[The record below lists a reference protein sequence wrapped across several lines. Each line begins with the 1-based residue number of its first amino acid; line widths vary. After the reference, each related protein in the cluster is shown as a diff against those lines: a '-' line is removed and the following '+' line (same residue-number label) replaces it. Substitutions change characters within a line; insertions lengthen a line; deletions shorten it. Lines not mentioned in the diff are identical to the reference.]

1 MDNDETQQNDA
12 ADATPQVDAAASES
26 QSTTS
31 SEEGTLAGAEPTST
45 RGEEAVRS
53 EPEPSAANSESKPKR
68 KRSAKKKT
76 SARRKSSR
84 RKPTVEAVEAAEP
97 ANAAI
102 NEVALTIERLE
113 GVPSA
118 SDEAAAA
125 EESNPLADLIGQAS
139 EATIPEAILDPPSE
153 ITVADHATTDP
164 EAFPFLEG
172 GADGAEGGD
181 EIVAQAVREA
191 LENGSESSE
200 MDPAAAEIDSMPSDT
215 PTEAPSSSEPAE
227 VDAQH
232 PAQSTTGMAPRR
244 ARLIAAIKRR
254 LPQSFQR
261 TAVRSLAACVL
272 AIAAGFGYGA
282 AVRTFFGD
290 HDGDLSPENQN
301 SAETSRGEEH
311 AVEQTAPHGV
321 ADPAAHTESHDAT
334 EAAQSAAHTEGHAT
348 AEAGNAHDHASA
360 AENAPRS
367 NRSEVKFEMP
377 ALDSSLPSQ
386 EHPLA
391 IGRQR
396 LSEGDLQAAR
406 RIATSFLLR
415 EDSLSAD
422 DRLLVSQAYALLA
435 DALSVEWNRKH
446 PRSKDSAEV
455 QGLPKKAPTRPDATG
470 DSTTG
475 GTEDP
480 PIPVPFDDGEPSPAE
495 DHEGAGR

>member
-26 QSTTS
+26 QSTANS
-31 SEEGTLAGAEPTST
+31 GEETASGAQPTSAS
-45 RGEEAVRS
+45 GEEAARS
-53 EPEPSAANSESKPKR
+53 EPEPSAASPEPKPKR
-68 KRSAKKKT
+68 KRSAKKKP

-84 RKPTVEAVEAAEP
+84 RKPTVEVVEAEEQSNSAV
-97 ANAAI
+97 

-118 SDEAAAA
+118 SDEGAAA
-125 EESNPLADLIGQAS
+125 EESNPLADLIGQAND
-139 EATIPEAILDPPSE
+139 ATTPEVSLDQPSDV
-153 ITVADHATTDP
+153 TVADHATTDP

-172 GADGAEGGD
+172 GSDGSEGGD

-191 LENGSESSE
+191 LENGSEGSE
-200 MDPAAAEIDSMPSDT
+200 MDPAAAEIDAMPSDT
-215 PTEAPSSSEPAE
+215 PTEVPHSNEPVAADSTHPAE
-227 VDAQH
+227 PEHKA
-232 PAQSTTGMAPRR
+232 SR
-244 ARLIAAIKRR
+244 ATRLIGAIKRR

-282 AVRTFFGD
+282 AVRTFFGGPD
-290 HDGDLSPENQN
+290 AHLSPENQN
-301 SAETSRGEEH
+301 SAETAHGDPH
-311 AVEQTAPHGV
+311 AVEPATAHGTAESGPHSEDPGV
-321 ADPAAHTESHDAT
+321 AESAQHEQKADPHVAAAVDSTSE
-334 EAAQSAAHTEGHAT
+334 
-348 AEAGNAHDHASA
+348 HASA
-360 AENAPRS
+360 SENGARS
-367 NRSEVKFEMP
+367 SRSDAKFEMP
-377 ALDSSLPSQ
+377 ALDSSLPNK

-455 QGLPKKAPTRPDATG
+455 QSLPKKAPTNPDMTG
-470 DSTTG
+470 DAATDG
-475 GTEDP
+475 ALGQ
-480 PIPVPFDDGEPSPAE
+480 PIPVPLDDSEPPAAE
-495 DHEGAGR
+495 QHEGAGR